1 MSENNT
7 TPDRPDNPNGGTL
20 AEILFSRGY
29 LDSAGYHLE
38 EAIREMTRGAAE
50 QENKEW
56 LGLQRKR
63 YSIEDG
69 FLKEHELSKQE
80 VYKPGLRFPLWEEY
94 MVESIQFIAD
104 QDQILSPL
112 SGGKLFNYFCI
123 RGLSSISAKEKYNMS
138 AFSRK
143 QLQFFRLP
151 SMPPRATC
159 TS

>member
-69 FLKEHELSKQE
+69 FLKEHELSKQDL
-80 VYKPGLRFPLWEEY
+80 VYLIRVLLKIHPLCCIFFSVNLTILYFLVLLR
-94 MVESIQFIAD
+94 
-104 QDQILSPL
+104 
-112 SGGKLFNYFCI
+112 LF
-123 RGLSSISAKEKYNMS
+123 
-138 AFSRK
+138 
-143 QLQFFRLP
+143 
-151 SMPPRATC
+151 
-159 TS
+159 